1 MRLLRPCLAMKTSER
16 ITHAA
21 DRIQAVLDAHRSAE
35 SNPAAMN
42 ELRAAAAELGAAD
55 PFSSGKMIELMEK
68 AQVFYGRKSLFRL
81 PGSSQRLWGAMHED
95 LLDLLRMRAR
105 VLASQ
110 GD

>member
-1 MRLLRPCLAMKTSER
+1 MKTSER
-16 ITHAA
+16 ITRAA
-21 DRIQAVLDAHRSAE
+21 DRIQAVLDAHRSADA
-35 SNPAAMN
+35 NPAAMD
-42 ELRAAAAELGAAD
+42 ELRAAAAELGPGD
-55 PFSSGKMIELMEK
+55 PFSSGKMIELMAK